1 MAIVLHWPGPSR
13 RKLLQFSWGIT
24 KAIEGDGVEC
34 ASPSV
39 DEMKAIETIAQ
50 TAENAREFSNF
61 HQFLTAVASIISVAV
76 YAGNAHNVT
85 FVSPE
90 EANIYTYGFGYSF
103 IIQCFV
109 PVVVFIGGV
118 LALTEKM
125 DGKEVGHEF
134 QTCVGS
140 VFVN

>member
-1 MAIVLHWPGPSR
+1 
-13 RKLLQFSWGIT
+13 
-24 KAIEGDGVEC
+24 
-34 ASPSV
+34 
-39 DEMKAIETIAQ
+39 MKTIETITQ
-50 TAENAREFSNF
+50 TTENGRKFSNL

-85 FVSPE
+85 TVSHE
-90 EANIYTYGFGYSF
+90 EAEIYTYSFGYSF

-109 PVVVFIGGV
+109 PAVVCIGGV
-118 LALTEKM
+118 LALIEKK

-134 QTCVGS
+134 QTWVGD